1 MKITVSVKT
10 VRGGDFHKACKLA
23 EAELA
28 KNVLKDT
35 APFVPALAGVF
46 SNSAR
51 VQGNEVVYT
60 GDQVH
65 YLWNGKVMVDEQGR
79 HAVFYEGIGWRHR
92 KGAKLHATEKDLVFT
107 TNMHPN
113 AQSHWVEASYEKNAE
128 KWSKEAELMVEK
140 HL

>member
-10 VRGGDFHKACKLA
+10 IRGGDFHKACKLA
-23 EAELA
+23 EVELA

-35 APFVPALAGVF
+35 APFVPALTGVF

-51 VQGNEVVYT
+51 TQGNAVVYT

-113 AQSHWVEASYEKNAE
+113 AQSHWMEASYEKNAE
-128 KWSKEAELMVEK
+128 KWAHEAEAKVVK

>member
-1 MKITVSVKT
+1 MTIIVQVEPI
-10 VRGGDFHKACKLA
+10 RGGDFHKACKLA
-23 EAELA
+23 EKELA

-35 APFVPALAGVF
+35 TPFVPALTGVF
-46 SNSAR
+46 SNAAR
-51 VQGNEVVYT
+51 VQDNEVVYV
-60 GDQVH
+60 GDQVN
-65 YLWNGKVMVDEQGR
+65 YLWHGKVMVDEQNR

-113 AQSHWVEASYEKNAE
+113 AQSHWMEASYEKNAE
-128 KWSKEAELMVEK
+128 KWSQEAELMVEK